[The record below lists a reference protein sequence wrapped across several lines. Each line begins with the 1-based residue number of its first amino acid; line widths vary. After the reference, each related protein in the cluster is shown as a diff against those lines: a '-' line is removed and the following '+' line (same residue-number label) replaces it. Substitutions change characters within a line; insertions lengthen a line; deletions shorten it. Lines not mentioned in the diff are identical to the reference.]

1 MRKMKKY
8 LLMVLTILLC
18 ITGFSSTLSA
28 EEEQTGSGPTFSA
41 DYEFVMEDG
50 SEVPDCIM
58 ELLPEKKTDLK
69 PGDVIVNEPLKNFET
84 EESVFSFVSWDFD
97 EYTISDAD
105 VTFTGIWKKTE
116 KIQGEEPAESGDDLY
131 PVRFYFVR
139 SGDFTPAKDLPEE
152 IMKLLPE
159 TVYVSDYAA
168 EADLDLP
175 EFEDTA
181 GCEFKGWVKAGNV
194 SYDGKVEFVSYFG
207 VWGIKTR
214 VLPGTYP
221 GDGVFDIRIV
231 SSSVENHVPILTAD
245 IGPVFC
251 VTPEI
256 TGYPLPGTG
265 YKAAG
270 SISSTLASIGWNAYR
285 LAGHYAAQV
294 AVWNHDMS
302 YYDDNYECSGTRYE
316 TYHDPDGSAIQDI
329 ASFACEFAPKPG
341 KLNLKKVS
349 SDSNYA
355 YSDYTNNYSLGGAVY
370 GVYSDAACTD
380 QVATLT
386 TNANG
391 NSNTLEFDNDV
402 NLYVKE
408 ITASKGF
415 KLDDTI
421 YPVRVRQGQ
430 TATVTSKEDPYNDP
444 ITILLTKQNA
454 KDPSRVK
461 YLDEAEFTV
470 KYYDTQEDDVSGLS
484 AKKTWV
490 FKPSYVEEGVARVRL
505 DQEHYVRGDSLPT
518 NEAGMFYLP
527 LGTFTIQETK
537 APQTY
542 QIDPNV
548 YVGHIYRED
557 GETKVVINGG
567 EYLEVENENLTQS
580 EREVILSTTAI
591 FEENG
596 EHRYVADGVAHIV
609 DVVEY
614 DYLVPG
620 KTYKLKAK
628 LMQIEVTEVLWTQED
643 CDNGLCTEEQVGT
656 VKEKSKTETGL
667 VMEAETTFVPETE
680 SGSAEVRFDGIDF
693 DDKANTDYV
702 VYEYLYVC
710 ETETTVD
717 EETGE
722 ETTTIV
728 GEEQVTYH
736 EDINDEGQTV
746 HVDELYRAAFVLYK
760 ISEGNKNHKL
770 SGAYFTVTT
779 HRVKRDGRE
788 VDKDLGVYVTGGIYI
803 PSENDAPFT
812 VKLYEVPKGTVDPET
827 GEETPPA
834 STESVLKGEYES
846 ETNKVTKKEAVTI
859 LGLEDGT
866 YYTQVGD
873 GPMQAWYIAKGTIF
887 LPEQEEDTEITFTEI
902 AAPTGYVRDGTPFTM
917 TVGHDYTVERVE
929 NYRSN
934 YFPYVPVTGRDN

>member
-1 MRKMKKY
+1 MMRKMKKY

-69 PGDVIVNEPLKNFET
+69 QGEVIVNEPLKNIET
-84 EESVFSFVSWDFD
+84 EESVFSFVSWNFD
-97 EYTISDAD
+97 EYVIADAD

-116 KIQGEEPAESGDDLY
+116 KTQSEEPAESRDALY

-139 SGDFTPAKDLPEE
+139 SGDFKPAEDLPEE

-159 TVYVSDYAA
+159 TVYVSDYAT

-181 GCEFKGWVKAGNV
+181 GCKFKGWVKVGNV

-265 YKAAG
+265 YKAVG
-270 SISSTLASIGWNAYR
+270 SISSTLANIGWNAYR
-285 LAGHYAAQV
+285 TAGHYAAQV

-341 KLNLKKVS
+341 KARVRKVA
-349 SDSNYA
+349 SDSSYPYA
-355 YSDYTNNYSLGGAVY
+355 IYSNNYSLAGAVY
-370 GVYSDAACTD
+370 GIYSDAACID
-380 QVATLT
+380 LIRTLT
-386 TNANG
+386 TG
-391 NSNTLEFDNDV
+391 SDGYTGYFETDNEGT
-402 NLYVKE
+402 YYIKE

-415 KLDDTI
+415 ELDPTVYTARI
-421 YPVRVRQGQ
+421 RKGQ
-430 TATVTSKEDPYNDP
+430 TTEITSKEKPYNDP
-444 ITILLTKQNA
+444 VRIVLIKQNA
-454 KDPSRVK
+454 KHPERVA

-470 KYYDTQEDDVSGLS
+470 KYYDTQEDDVSGLT

-490 FKPSYVEEGVARVRL
+490 FKPIYNANGEAEILMDS
-505 DQEHYVRGDSLPT
+505 DHFVRGDELVL
-518 NEAGMFYLP
+518 NEYGDFYMP
-527 LGTFTIQETK
+527 LGTFTIEETK

-542 QIDPNV
+542 QRDENI
-548 YVGHIYRED
+548 YVGHIRREN
-557 GETKVVINGG
+557 GQTITVIGG
-567 EYLEVENENLTQS
+567 GDQLIVENLDLTQK
-580 EREVILSTTAI
+580 ECEVIIRTTAI

-596 EHRYVADGVAHIV
+596 LHRYFADGVAHIV
-609 DVVEY
+609 DIVDY
-614 DYLVPG
+614 DYLIPG
-620 KTYKLKAK
+620 EEYTLKAK
-628 LMQIEVTEVLWTQED
+628 LILKTFEEVLWTKED
-643 CDNGLCTEEQVGT
+643 FENGDCTEEEIGT
-656 VKEKSKTETGL
+656 VKERILMEDECEE
-667 VMEAETTFVPETE
+667 VMEAEATFIPEEE
-680 SGSAEVRFDGIDF
+680 SGQASVRFDGIDF
-693 DDKANTDYV
+693 DDKAGNEYV
-702 VYEYLYVC
+702 VYEYLYLSSDM
-710 ETETTVD
+710 ENL
-717 EETGE
+717 
-722 ETTTIV
+722 I
-728 GEEQVTYH
+728 TYH
-736 EDINDEGQTV
+736 EDINDKGQTV
-746 HVDELYRAAFVLYK
+746 NIDELYRANFILYK
-760 ISEGNKNHKL
+760 IGDGNRSIKL
-770 SGAYFTVTT
+770 NGAFFDVKTSRT
-779 HRVKRDGRE
+779 KRDGRVIE
-788 VDKDLGVYVTGGIYI
+788 RELGTFVTGGIHL
-803 PSENDAPFT
+803 EREEPFR
-812 VKLYEVPKGTVDPET
+812 VIVYED
-827 GEETPPA
+827 EECT
-834 STESVLKGEYES
+834 TQIRIYES
-846 ETNKVTKKEAVTI
+846 KWDSRFRKDAVTI
-859 LGLEDGT
+859 LDLEEGT
-866 YYTQVGD
+866 YYVRVEGEEEVSVHQV
-873 GPMQAWYIAKGTIF
+873 AKGMIF
-887 LPEQEEDTEITFTEI
+887 LPMQEEDTQITFTELV
-902 AAPTGYVRDGTPFTM
+902 APQGYYLDRKPFVM
-917 TVGHDYTVERVE
+917 TVGHDYELLEVE

-934 YFPYVPVTGRDN
+934 SMIIIPNTGYDGD

>member
-1 MRKMKKY
+1 MKKY

-69 PGDVIVNEPLKNFET
+69 PGEVIVNEPLKNIET
-84 EESVFSFVSWDFD
+84 EESVFSFVSWNFD
-97 EYTISDAD
+97 EYVIADAD

-116 KIQGEEPAESGDDLY
+116 KTQSEEPAESRDALY

-139 SGDFTPAKDLPEE
+139 SGDFKPAEDLPEE

-159 TVYVSDYAA
+159 TVYVSDYAT

-181 GCEFKGWVKAGNV
+181 GCKFKGWVKVGNV

-265 YKAAG
+265 YKAVG
-270 SISSTLASIGWNAYR
+270 SISSTLANIGWNAYR
-285 LAGHYAAQV
+285 TAGHYAAQV

-341 KLNLKKVS
+341 KARVRKVA
-349 SDSNYA
+349 SDSSYPYA
-355 YSDYTNNYSLGGAVY
+355 IYSNNYSLAGAVY
-370 GVYSDAACTD
+370 GIYSDAACID
-380 QVATLT
+380 LIRTLT
-386 TNANG
+386 TG
-391 NSNTLEFDNDV
+391 SDGYTGYFETDNEGT
-402 NLYVKE
+402 YYIKE

-415 KLDDTI
+415 ELDPTVYTARI
-421 YPVRVRQGQ
+421 RKGQ
-430 TATVTSKEDPYNDP
+430 TTEITSKEKPYNDP
-444 ITILLTKQNA
+444 VRIVLIKQNA
-454 KDPSRVK
+454 KHPERVA

-470 KYYDTQEDDVSGLS
+470 KYYDTQEDDVSGLT

-490 FKPSYVEEGVARVRL
+490 FKPIYNANGEAEILMDS
-505 DQEHYVRGDSLPT
+505 DHFVRGDELVL
-518 NEAGMFYLP
+518 NEYGDFYMP
-527 LGTFTIQETK
+527 LGTFTIEETK

-542 QIDPNV
+542 QRDENI
-548 YVGHIYRED
+548 YVGHIRREN
-557 GETKVVINGG
+557 GQTITVIGG
-567 EYLEVENENLTQS
+567 GDQLIVENLDLTQK
-580 EREVILSTTAI
+580 ECEVIIRTTAI

-596 EHRYVADGVAHIV
+596 LHRYFADGVAHIV
-609 DVVEY
+609 DIVDY
-614 DYLVPG
+614 DYLIPG
-620 KTYKLKAK
+620 EEYTLKAK
-628 LMQIEVTEVLWTQED
+628 LILKTFEEVLWTKED
-643 CDNGLCTEEQVGT
+643 FENGDCTEEEIGT
-656 VKEKSKTETGL
+656 VKERILMEDECEE
-667 VMEAETTFVPETE
+667 VMEAEATFIPEEE
-680 SGSAEVRFDGIDF
+680 SGQASVRFDGIDF
-693 DDKANTDYV
+693 DDKAGNEYV
-702 VYEYLYVC
+702 VYEYLYLSSDM
-710 ETETTVD
+710 ENL
-717 EETGE
+717 
-722 ETTTIV
+722 I
-728 GEEQVTYH
+728 TYH
-736 EDINDEGQTV
+736 EDINDKGQTV
-746 HVDELYRAAFVLYK
+746 NIDELYRANFILYK
-760 ISEGNKNHKL
+760 IGDGNRSIKL
-770 SGAYFTVTT
+770 NGAFFDVKTSRT
-779 HRVKRDGRE
+779 KRDGRVIE
-788 VDKDLGVYVTGGIYI
+788 RELGTFVTGGIHL
-803 PSENDAPFT
+803 EREEPFR
-812 VKLYEVPKGTVDPET
+812 VIVYED
-827 GEETPPA
+827 EECT
-834 STESVLKGEYES
+834 TQIRIYES
-846 ETNKVTKKEAVTI
+846 KWDSRFRKDAVTI
-859 LGLEDGT
+859 LDLEEGT
-866 YYTQVGD
+866 YYVRVEGEEEVSVHQV
-873 GPMQAWYIAKGTIF
+873 AKGMIF
-887 LPEQEEDTEITFTEI
+887 LPMQEEDTQITFTELV
-902 AAPTGYVRDGTPFTM
+902 APQGYYLDRKPFVM
-917 TVGHDYTVERVE
+917 TVGHDYELLEVE

-934 YFPYVPVTGRDN
+934 SMIIIPNTGYDGD

>member
-1 MRKMKKY
+1 MMRKMKKY

-69 PGDVIVNEPLKNFET
+69 PGEVIVNEPLKNIET
-84 EESVFSFVSWDFD
+84 EESVFSFVSWNFD
-97 EYTISDAD
+97 EYVIADAD

-116 KIQGEEPAESGDDLY
+116 KTQSEEPAESRDALY

-139 SGDFTPAKDLPEE
+139 SGDFKPAEDLPEE

-159 TVYVSDYAA
+159 TVYVSDYAT

-181 GCEFKGWVKAGNV
+181 GCKFKGWVKVGNV

-265 YKAAG
+265 YKAVG
-270 SISSTLASIGWNAYR
+270 SISSTLANIGWNAYR
-285 LAGHYAAQV
+285 TAGHYAAQV

-341 KLNLKKVS
+341 KARVRKVA
-349 SDSNYA
+349 SDSSYPYA
-355 YSDYTNNYSLGGAVY
+355 IYSNNYSLAGAVY
-370 GVYSDAACTD
+370 GIYSDAACID
-380 QVATLT
+380 LIRTLT
-386 TNANG
+386 TG
-391 NSNTLEFDNDV
+391 SDGYTGYFETDNEGT
-402 NLYVKE
+402 YYIKE

-415 KLDDTI
+415 ELDPTVYTARI
-421 YPVRVRQGQ
+421 RKGQ
-430 TATVTSKEDPYNDP
+430 TTEITSKEKPYNDP
-444 ITILLTKQNA
+444 VRIVLIKQNA
-454 KDPSRVK
+454 KHPERVA

-470 KYYDTQEDDVSGLS
+470 KYYDTQEDDVSGLT

-490 FKPSYVEEGVARVRL
+490 FKPIYNANGEAEILMDS
-505 DQEHYVRGDSLPT
+505 DHFVRGDELVL
-518 NEAGMFYLP
+518 NEYGDFYMP
-527 LGTFTIQETK
+527 LGTFTIEETK

-542 QIDPNV
+542 QRDENI
-548 YVGHIYRED
+548 YVGHIRREN
-557 GETKVVINGG
+557 GQTITVIGG
-567 EYLEVENENLTQS
+567 GDQLIVENLDLTQK
-580 EREVILSTTAI
+580 ECEVIIRTTAI

-596 EHRYVADGVAHIV
+596 LHRYFADGVAHIV
-609 DVVEY
+609 DIVDY
-614 DYLVPG
+614 DYLIPG
-620 KTYKLKAK
+620 EEYTLKAK
-628 LMQIEVTEVLWTQED
+628 LILKTFEEVLWTKED
-643 CDNGLCTEEQVGT
+643 FENGDCTEEEIGT
-656 VKEKSKTETGL
+656 VKERILMEDECEE
-667 VMEAETTFVPETE
+667 VMEAEATFIPEEE
-680 SGSAEVRFDGIDF
+680 SGQASVRFDGIDF
-693 DDKANTDYV
+693 DDKAGNEYV
-702 VYEYLYVC
+702 VYEYLYLSSDM
-710 ETETTVD
+710 ENL
-717 EETGE
+717 
-722 ETTTIV
+722 I
-728 GEEQVTYH
+728 TYH
-736 EDINDEGQTV
+736 EDINDKGQTV
-746 HVDELYRAAFVLYK
+746 NIDELYRANFILYK
-760 ISEGNKNHKL
+760 IGDGNRSIKL
-770 SGAYFTVTT
+770 NGAFFDVKTSRT
-779 HRVKRDGRE
+779 KRDGRVIE
-788 VDKDLGVYVTGGIYI
+788 RELGTFVTGGIHL
-803 PSENDAPFT
+803 EREEPFR
-812 VKLYEVPKGTVDPET
+812 VIVYED
-827 GEETPPA
+827 EECT
-834 STESVLKGEYES
+834 TQIRIYES
-846 ETNKVTKKEAVTI
+846 KWDSRFRKDAVTI
-859 LGLEDGT
+859 LDLEEGT
-866 YYTQVGD
+866 YYVRVEGEEEVSVHQV
-873 GPMQAWYIAKGTIF
+873 AKGMIF
-887 LPEQEEDTEITFTEI
+887 LPMQEEDTQITFTELV
-902 AAPTGYVRDGTPFTM
+902 APQGYYLDRKPFVM
-917 TVGHDYTVERVE
+917 TVGHDYELLEVE

-934 YFPYVPVTGRDN
+934 SMIIIPNTGYDGD